1 MDQARND
8 EGAQAHALRRAS
20 IVEEIVQRTGIDE
33 AMIHRLVHAFYD
45 RVRDDALIGP
55 IFTSRV
61 HDWDA
66 HLARLCT
73 FWSSVALMSGAY
85 HGQPMMV
92 HMPLPVD
99 TAHFNRWLEL
109 FAATAHE
116 VCPPAAAAHFLER
129 AHRIADSLE
138 MGIAARKGEIRPRRP
153 RPASTCPPA

>member
-138 MGIAARKGEIRPRRP
+138 MGIAAHKGEIRPRRA
-153 RPASTCPPA
+153 RPAATCPPA